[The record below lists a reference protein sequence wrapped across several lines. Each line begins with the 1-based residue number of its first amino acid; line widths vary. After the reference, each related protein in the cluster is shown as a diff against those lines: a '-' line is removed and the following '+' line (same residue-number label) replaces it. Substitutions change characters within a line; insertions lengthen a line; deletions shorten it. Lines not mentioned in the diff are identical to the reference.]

1 MSANGSA
8 TLDTELLVSGMTCN
22 NCARH
27 VTEALRS
34 VPGVQRAVVDLEHG
48 AATVHWSPKTEHNTS
63 LLLSALDEAGY
74 SGEIKTSETS
84 SFRAL
89 LSGWRF
95 NVIFGLVVTVP
106 LMILEWGFGVGLER
120 WYHWFSFALVLPVQ
134 ILCGWRFYAGAW
146 SQLKKGQSNMDTLVA
161 LGSTTAFLFSV
172 WGLFAGWRQHLY
184 FMDAVAII
192 TL

>member
-1 MSANGSA
+1 MSQTGSA

-34 VPGVQRAVVDLEHG
+34 VPGVRRAVVDLEHG
-48 AATVHWSPKTEHNTS
+48 AATVRWSPNTDHNTS

-74 SGEIKTSETS
+74 SGRVKTSETS
-84 SFRAL
+84 SCKAM

-95 NVIFGLVVTVP
+95 NVIFGLVVTIP

-120 WYHWFSFALVLPVQ
+120 WYHWLAFAPALE
-134 ILCGWRFYAGAW
+134 CGHDG
-146 SQLKKGQSNMDTLVA
+146 G
-161 LGSTTAFLFSV
+161 
-172 WGLFAGWRQHLY
+172 
-184 FMDAVAII
+184 
-192 TL
+192 